1 MLFVLSVMQKSVL
14 RVLEVRQF
22 TWPLETVTSLVMD
35 GKMSLQKFSWRTHL
49 LIDVVTW
56 FIISLWIFIMIF

>member
-1 MLFVLSVMQKSVL
+1 MLFVLSVVQKSVL
-14 RVLEVRQF
+14 KVLEVRQF
-22 TWPLETVTSLVMD
+22 TWPLETVMSLVMD

-56 FIISLWIFIMIF
+56 FIINLWIFIMIF

>member
-14 RVLEVRQF
+14 KVLEVRQF

-49 LIDVVTW
+49 LIDVTW